1 MCALALYTVPTALGC
16 GGGSAASNGASSA
29 ASPGGGLTSYAPAD
43 ADAFLQRAPNAT
55 GDDELYY
62 NSGVGF
68 FRAPWLQAPSSTRT
82 RQGLGP
88 LYDAKACGECHAG
101 NGRGHPALDTGEPA
115 VGLVLRL
122 SVTGQGPHGEP
133 LGEATYGDQLQRF
146 GVAGVPAEGTLDV
159 STEEEPGEYGDG
171 APYTLSRPSYT
182 PSELGYGELAT
193 GFLGSVRVAPAIV
206 GVGLLQAIPEA
217 RLQEL
222 ADPDDVDGDGISGRL
237 NHVWDIERAQPTVG
251 RFGWKAEQPS
261 LRQQAAAALAADL
274 GVTSSLYPAQNCTGA
289 EPDCTAQVISEAQ
302 AEAEAAGADAGTKT
316 RVDSDAGTD
325 SATAALDTAE
335 LEPRV
340 LDRLETYLRL
350 IAVPARRRGL
360 DRQLATGQVWF
371 GSLGCTGCH
380 VPSHVTAPDAP
391 LAELRNQVIWPYTD
405 LLLHDLGPDLDDHRP
420 SFDASGSEWRTPPL
434 WGLGLYRT
442 VNGHERL
449 LHDGR
454 ARGVAEAILWHG
466 GEAQTARDA
475 FTRLPAYDR
484 DALVAFVE
492 SL

>member
-1 MCALALYTVPTALGC
+1 
-16 GGGSAASNGASSA
+16 
-29 ASPGGGLTSYAPAD
+29 LTSHAPAD
-43 ADAFLQRAPNAT
+43 AAAFEQRAPNAT

-68 FRAPWLQAPSSTRT
+68 FRAPWLQAPSTTRT

-88 LYDAKACGECHAG
+88 LYDALACGECHAG
-101 NGRGHPALDTGEPA
+101 NGRGHPPLETGEPA

-122 SVTGQGPHGEP
+122 SVPGQGPHGEP
-133 LGEATYGDQLQRF
+133 LREATYGEQLQRF
-146 GVAGVPAEGTLDV
+146 GVAGVPPEGTLV
-159 STEEEPGEYGDG
+159 VGNEEEPGQYGDG
-171 APYTLSRPSYT
+171 TPYSSSRPSYT
-182 PSELGYGELAT
+182 LSELGYGPLETDYLA
-193 GFLGSVRVAPAIV
+193 SVRVAPAPL
-206 GVGLLQAIPEA
+206 GLGLLEAIPEA
-217 RLQEL
+217 RLQQL
-222 ADPDDVDGDGISGRL
+222 ADPDDVDGDGISGRI
-237 NHVWDIERAQPTVG
+237 NHVWDIERGQTALG

-261 LRQQAAAALAADL
+261 LRQQAASAFAADL
-274 GVTSSLYPAQNCTGA
+274 GVTSSLYPAQNCTRA
-289 EPDCTAQVISEAQ
+289 EPECAAQVS
-302 AEAEAAGADAGTKT
+302 AEARAAAAAAAAGMDAGTESGAG
-316 RVDSDAGTD
+316 SDEA
-325 SATAALDTAE
+325 AE

-340 LDRLETYLRL
+340 LDRIETYLRL
-350 IAVPARRRGL
+350 IAVPARRGGL
-360 DRQLATGQVWF
+360 ERQLATGQVWF

-391 LAELRNQVIWPYTD
+391 LEELRNQVIWPYTD
-405 LLLHDLGPDLDDHRP
+405 LLLHDLGPDLDDHRQG
-420 SFDASGSEWRTPPL
+420 FEASGSEWRTAPL

-442 VNGHERL
+442 VDGHERL

-484 DALVAFVE
+484 DAVVAFVE